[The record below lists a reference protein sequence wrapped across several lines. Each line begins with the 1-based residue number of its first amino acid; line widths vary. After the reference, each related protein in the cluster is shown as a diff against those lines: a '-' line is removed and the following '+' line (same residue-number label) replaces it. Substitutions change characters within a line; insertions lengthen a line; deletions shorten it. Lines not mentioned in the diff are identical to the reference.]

1 MKMRTIVALL
11 LVAVL
16 LGGVGYAFRDNLRG
30 WAIAANLMPESSE
43 GAPSKPSSQATG
55 EVTHIE
61 AGAKGFSPDVV
72 SLSSGD
78 HVLEFTRKV
87 NTCITSVV
95 FSPGIGQF
103 ELPLNTPVRI
113 PVSLKPGETI
123 SFTCPMEMYNGKVAT
138 LDQAAEGDP
147 AHASHDPSETAYW
160 SCSMHPSVRSAT
172 PGTCPI
178 CAMDLVPVTHG
189 EIESGIITI
198 DAQRRQ
204 LIGLRTGVV
213 ERRHLT
219 SETSTSS
226 VILPDE
232 TRLHDVVLRV
242 DGFVGTLHADF
253 VGKHV
258 EKGEP
263 LLTYYSPEAVAAQDE
278 FLQSVRTGQ
287 DTGGH
292 AEKLRASAETRLR
305 RLGLDDSQIKEIA
318 ASGKTREYLTL
329 YAPAT
334 GTILE
339 KDVVAGSAVTAGERL
354 FRIVDL
360 SSVWIEARLY
370 ENEASL
376 VKPNQPVRVSVPQLS
391 GLSIEGTV
399 SYMFP
404 YLDEE
409 TRTGRI
415 RVEVANPDGALKPG
429 MYAEV
434 ALDFDL
440 GEQLAVPEEAIVFAG
455 KSHVAF
461 IDLGEGRLQPRR
473 VKIGRRAG
481 DYIEILEG
489 LKEGETV
496 VTSANFLVAAES
508 KLKSGIE
515 KW

>member
-1 MKMRTIVALL
+1 MKTRTVIGLL

-16 LGGVGYAFRDNLRG
+16 LAGLAYAFRDNLRE
-30 WAIAANLMPESSE
+30 WAIAANLMPGSSE
-43 GAPSKPSSQATG
+43 DAPPELSPQAIG
-55 EVTHIE
+55 VVTRIE

-72 SLSSGD
+72 SLSSGE

-95 FSPGIGQF
+95 LSPAIGQF
-103 ELPLNTPVRI
+103 ELPLNTPVRV
-113 PVSLKPGETI
+113 PVTLKPGETI
-123 SFTCPMEMYNGKVAT
+123 SFTCPMEMYNGKVAA
-138 LDQAAEGDP
+138 LDQVAAGGPEHA
-147 AHASHDPSETAYW
+147 AHQPSDTAYW

-219 SETSTSS
+219 SETSTSG

-258 EKGEP
+258 EKGDP

-278 FLQSVRTGQ
+278 FLQSVRSGNTNEHS
-287 DTGGH
+287 DR
-292 AEKLRASAETRLR
+292 LRASAEVRLR
-305 RLGLDDSQIKEIA
+305 RLGVEESQIKDIA
-318 ASGKTREYLTL
+318 TSGKTREYLTL

-339 KDVVAGSAVTAGERL
+339 KNVVAGSAVTAGERL
-354 FRIVDL
+354 FRIADL
-360 SSVWIEARLY
+360 SSIWIEARLY
-370 ENEASL
+370 ENEVSL
-376 VKPNQPVRVSVPQLS
+376 VKPNQPVHVSVPQLS
-391 GLSIEGTV
+391 GLTIEGTV

-429 MYAEV
+429 MYVEV
-434 ALDFDL
+434 AMDFDL

-481 DYIEILEG
+481 DYLEILDG